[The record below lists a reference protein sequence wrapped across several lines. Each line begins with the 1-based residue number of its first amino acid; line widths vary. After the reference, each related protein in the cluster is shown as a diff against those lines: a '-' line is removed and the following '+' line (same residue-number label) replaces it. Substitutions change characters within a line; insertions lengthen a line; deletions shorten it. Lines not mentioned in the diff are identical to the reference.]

1 MHIRGRRS
9 PVLQFTGSGRGQR
22 CLSRK
27 HGHNFCRFT
36 FSQFAQSGANQTQSQ
51 TQHQHKVQKQNAPA
65 RTTRSGFAFRNRES
79 ASRINVPLPFT
90 VEFPRLCFEGS
101 CFAYRSLLFA
111 DSRQTVVCKF
121 TPMTSSARYFGRT
134 DVSTDVKL
142 QPRLVRLFFKKVY
155 FCVCFCHLAHLQT
168 TCRATKSFSKTAFKV
183 RWTQPSYC
191 VAVKNI
197 ISYAVLSQLN
207 IYAWPLWLDTGNTQF
222 PDWPQLVF

>member
-1 MHIRGRRS
+1 MHIRGRCS
-9 PVLQFTGSGRGQR
+9 PVSQFTGSGKGQR

-27 HGHNFCRFT
+27 HRHNFCWVT

-65 RTTRSGFAFRNRES
+65 RTARSGFAFRNRES
-79 ASRINVPLPFT
+79 ASRINGPLPFT

-101 CFAYRSLLFA
+101 CFVYRSPLFA

-142 QPRLVRLFFKKVY
+142 QPRPVRLFFKKVY
-155 FCVCFCHLAHLQT
+155 FCVLFLPFSSLA
-168 TCRATKSFSKTAFKV
+168 
-183 RWTQPSYC
+183 
-191 VAVKNI
+191 N
-197 ISYAVLSQLN
+197 N
-207 IYAWPLWLDTGNTQF
+207 M
-222 PDWPQLVF
+222 